1 MGFLF
6 HAGPQPYPRHH
17 HPRRDAAALSPV
29 ARAQARQ
36 LARAIRP
43 LGLRGLRALHR
54 MVSGR
59 HRPHRGGDGD
69 LRRHGPAMSNAYLP
83 REAEIV
89 ERIEESPSL
98 FTLRLRLTDPALQA
112 AYRYAPGQFNMLYL
126 HGAGEIAI
134 SIVSDPDD
142 PRLIDH
148 TIRAVGR
155 VTRGMQKLKQGDRL
169 GLRGPY
175 GRGWPMQEA
184 EGRDV
189 VVVTGGLGC
198 APVAPVITYIARRRE
213 RYGRRNIVQGVKHSS
228 DFIWRERYAAW
239 RALPDT
245 QVLLAADA
253 GEPLWPWHIGRVT
266 DLFDQLRYDPQHVSV
281 MMCGPEGMM
290 HVVARHMQAAG
301 VAQRDIWLSME
312 RNMQCALGHCGHCQ
326 YGAQFICRDGPVFS
340 FDRVAALFV
349 EQGLA
354 EIQQATQHQTQ
365 EQHQRRLPACVL
377 ESRRAP
383 ARARRTGRY
392 HPFSRGGLR
401 RAGGAG
407 RHRLHRGQRLHAR
420 RHRAPPDDSRAEP
433 IRDHHRRLRHGVRRA
448 GAAYY

>member
-29 ARAQARQ
+29 AHAQARQ

-83 REAEIV
+83 REVEIV

-98 FTLRLRLTDPALQA
+98 FTLRLRLPDPALQA
-112 AYRYAPGQFNMLYL
+112 VYRYTPKQNNKQKQ
-126 HGAGEIAI
+126 HNTNKNTNTNNTK
-134 SIVSDPDD
+134 PDD

-155 VTRGMQKLKQGDRL
+155 VTRGMQRLKQGDRL

-198 APVAPVITYIARRRE
+198 APVVSVINYIARRRE
-213 RYGRRNIVQGVKHSS
+213 RYGRLN
-228 DFIWRERYAAW
+228 
-239 RALPDT
+239 
-245 QVLLAADA
+245 
-253 GEPLWPWHIGRVT
+253 
-266 DLFDQLRYDPQHVSV
+266 
-281 MMCGPEGMM
+281 
-290 HVVARHMQAAG
+290 
-301 VAQRDIWLSME
+301 
-312 RNMQCALGHCGHCQ
+312 
-326 YGAQFICRDGPVFS
+326 
-340 FDRVAALFV
+340 
-349 EQGLA
+349 
-354 EIQQATQHQTQ
+354 
-365 EQHQRRLPACVL
+365 
-377 ESRRAP
+377 
-383 ARARRTGRY
+383 
-392 HPFSRGGLR
+392 
-401 RAGGAG
+401 
-407 RHRLHRGQRLHAR
+407 
-420 RHRAPPDDSRAEP
+420 
-433 IRDHHRRLRHGVRRA
+433 
-448 GAAYY
+448 